1 MKKELLENSSVM
13 PQSPETITEVT
24 VGGDVEDLLS
34 SALPESNKKSQDPP
48 PEKEKRKGMLTG
60 EAYSRAVDRFVQHV
74 PLREEN
80 NNDDVAVVRR
90 IRLRKEVNES
100 KSLLEA
106 ERKLRLKLEEQI
118 HALEAQLQL
127 QIEVPDVDNSEEI
140 TAHIL
145 GRKPQKMLKVY
156 HSSLMISRY
165 K

>member
-1 MKKELLENSSVM
+1 MN
-13 PQSPETITEVT
+13 
-24 VGGDVEDLLS
+24 
-34 SALPESNKKSQDPP
+34 
-48 PEKEKRKGMLTG
+48 
-60 EAYSRAVDRFVQHV
+60 EA
-74 PLREEN
+74 
-80 NNDDVAVVRR
+80 
-90 IRLRKEVNES
+90 

-145 GRKPQKMLKVY
+145 GRKPHAPQKMFKVKTFMCLGKSY
-156 HSSLMISRY
+156 HRLLRLRSYSLFENCSV